1 MSVLDQ
7 LASFIH
13 GLSVGP
19 FTSSLGTEVTQTL
32 AVTVGGLQK
41 KRQKHSQVPS
51 VPTADEDFEVLCL
64 ITSSC
69 CTVSIQGSIV
79 LTISNSTPV
88 VR

>member
-7 LASFIH
+7 PASLIH

-19 FTSSLGTEVTQTL
+19 FSSSLGTEVTQSL
-32 AVTVGGLQK
+32 AATAGGLQK
-41 KRQKHSQVPS
+41 KRQKHSQLPS
-51 VPTADEDFEVLCL
+51 VPTADEGFEVLCL
-64 ITSSC
+64 ITSSY
-69 CTVSIQGSIV
+69 CTVSIQASIV